1 MKIKPQ
7 LKGRIWIES
16 DDGTFLGHGR
26 VILLERIREHGSISA
41 AARSMEMSYSHAW
54 KLVNSM
60 NSQSKTPL
68 VQKKGGGRGGG
79 GAVLTDAGENAIKLF
94 WGTYDRFQNF
104 LARESLKIDRKV
116 DLKSGRID
124 S

>member
-1 MKIKPQ
+1 
-7 LKGRIWIES
+7 
-16 DDGTFLGHGR
+16 
-26 VILLERIREHGSISA
+26 
-41 AARSMEMSYSHAW
+41 
-54 KLVNSM
+54 
-60 NSQSKTPL
+60 
-68 VQKKGGGRGGG
+68 VQKKSGGRGGG